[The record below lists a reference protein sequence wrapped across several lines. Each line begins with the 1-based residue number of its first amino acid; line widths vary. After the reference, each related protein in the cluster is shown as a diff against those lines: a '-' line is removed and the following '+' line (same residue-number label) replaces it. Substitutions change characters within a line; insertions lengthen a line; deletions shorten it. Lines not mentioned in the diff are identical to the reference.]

1 MEDVILPHDRQIRAS
16 KFHSSICF
24 MPDGRLIMTTHTTD
38 KSPCHPTWMPIAYYH
53 HLWEGFAGGHIL
65 IYDPQTG
72 HVENLGCPA
81 PHESIYGA
89 CYDPAPTACSLRAGS
104 GAICIASVCRSG
116 ACMISGRSAKTMRFR
131 LVRAKDGRIYGS
143 SRSGYL
149 YRVDPKTLRIEEYGF
164 PVPTRDV

>member
-38 KSPCHPTWMPIAYYH
+38 ESPCHPTWMPIAYYH

-72 HVENLGCPA
+72 HG
-81 PHESIYGA
+81 ESGLS
-89 CYDPAPTACSLRAGS
+89 CSA
-104 GAICIASVCRSG
+104 
-116 ACMISGRSAKTMRFR
+116 
-131 LVRAKDGRIYGS
+131 
-143 SRSGYL
+143 
-149 YRVDPKTLRIEEYGF
+149 
-164 PVPTRDV
+164 

>member
-38 KSPCHPTWMPIAYYH
+38 KSPCRPTWMPIAYYH

-72 HVENLGCPA
+72 HVENLGCPV

-89 CYDPAPTACSLRAGS
+89 CYDPATDSLFFTGWIRGHLYCFCLQERRA
-104 GAICIASVCRSG
+104 
-116 ACMISGRSAKTMRFR
+116 
-131 LVRAKDGRIYGS
+131 
-143 SRSGYL
+143 
-149 YRVDPKTLRIEEYGF
+149 
-164 PVPTRDV
+164 